1 VPPNVKRAERTTRPT
16 AEEVI
21 RHASSF
27 LGTRYVWGSCEV
39 PPGLDCSG
47 FMIRVWAEMG
57 YALPRVSRHQALV
70 GQRVDPDQLEPADL
84 LFFTTDPGGS
94 AITHV
99 GMYIGG

>member
-1 VPPNVKRAERTTRPT
+1 MSHSERLLALALLALPLESRAESFATFVPPNVKRVERNTRPT

-47 FMIRVWAEMG
+47 FMIRVWADMG
-57 YALPRVSRHQALV
+57 YALPRVSRMQAQV
-70 GQRVDPDQLEPADL
+70 GLA
-84 LFFTTDPGGS
+84 
-94 AITHV
+94 
-99 GMYIGG
+99 